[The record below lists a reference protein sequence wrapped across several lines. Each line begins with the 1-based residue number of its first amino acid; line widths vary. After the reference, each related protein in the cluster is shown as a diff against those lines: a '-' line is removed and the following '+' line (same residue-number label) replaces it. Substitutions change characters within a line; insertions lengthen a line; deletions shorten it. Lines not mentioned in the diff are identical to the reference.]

1 MNFRVGTLRN
11 RTEDKQPATRSE
23 PGTRLGL
30 LLTVCCVAQFM
41 VILDLSIVNVALP
54 SIQSDLG
61 FTPVNLQWVV
71 DAYAIVFAGFLMLGG
86 RASDRFGPRR
96 MLAAAL
102 VLFAFSSLAGGAA
115 TTQAMLIIA
124 RSLQGLS
131 GALMAASSLAAI
143 AMSFPHGPA
152 RHRAIALWGA
162 MNGAGGAAGA
172 LFGGIITQEFGWRWV
187 LLINPPIGVAAAGVA
202 WAVIAETKKRKEG
215 AARSFD
221 LPGALTLT
229 LGQMILVYG
238 IVEAGTHGWG
248 SSLFYVPLIIS
259 IVLFV
264 LFGLIEVKWAS
275 APLVPFK
282 AITKPLADANTIVF
296 IFSAALFPMWFVS
309 SLYLQEVLGL
319 SPLNAGLAF
328 FPMAVVIMLTARQAG
343 KLVGLFGLRAVLTSG
358 LVLMASGMLL
368 FARIGPTGSSLGYVV
383 LPGILVAGGI
393 GLSVVA
399 STIAATQSVQP
410 AQAGLASGLVNTS
423 RQAGGGL
430 GIALLISFATSYT
443 THQIGQNRPVP
454 DALTAGF
461 RLAYLI
467 AAGLAALSAVLTF
480 RLMRHQS
487 APESAFGAAPP
498 HGAAAKPAAPPPG
511 APAAAERGAQAE
523 PELAPDGKVAPAAQP
538 AGPAGGQ
545 PDGAHGGA
553 ERKRPSPL
561 RLAAVVVGVLAVFAI
576 IDFTVGAR
584 PGPAIGA
591 YKLDDSYSFVS
602 APGLHPPVVKLASH
616 ATGGT
621 PAPGL
626 ILTGAFYDLSKPPM
640 RGQSGPLILDNNLQ
654 PVWFQPVPQNV
665 VAANLDEQIYRGQPV
680 LTWWQGVVTNTGQTS
695 SGKYIVVN
703 QHYETVA
710 TLHGA
715 NGWVLTL
722 HTMVI
727 DGDHA
732 WVTANKNVPMNLS
745 KWGGV
750 YNGTLVDSA
759 LQEYDLRTG
768 KLVWTWDAYK
778 HIGLADTHSLPPGNG
793 FPWDAYHINSID
805 LISKNAALVS
815 MRDTWGVYKINT
827 ASGKIDWTLGGNHS
841 DFTFGPGAE
850 FKYQH
855 DVTLLPNGDI
865 SMFDDHCCFLES
877 GGTYLAPT
885 GPSRAEVL
893 RIDVGKHTAS
903 LVSQYRH
910 HDEDGREGTDASYMG
925 SAQLLPNSNVFV
937 GYGNLPFFAEYTKSG
952 QMVMDAMFPG
962 PDLTY
967 RALKIPTTA
976 FVGSPLTPPEAA
988 MRQTHGK
995 TTVYASWNGSTRV
1008 TSWRV
1013 LAGPSADQ
1021 LKPVTT
1027 AAKSGFETAIVVSL
1041 DDKVFKV
1048 QALDATGKVLG
1059 TSKVIQGRA

>member
-11 RTEDKQPATRSE
+11 RTEDKQPAARSE
-23 PGTRLGL
+23 PGNRLGL

-71 DAYAIVFAGFLMLGG
+71 DAYAIFFAGFLMLGG

-96 MLAAAL
+96 MLATAL

-115 TTQAMLIIA
+115 TSQAMLIIA

-143 AMSFPHGPA
+143 AMSFPPGPA

-172 LFGGIITQEFGWRWV
+172 IFGGIITQEFGWRWV

-202 WAVIAETKKRKEG
+202 WAVIAETKRKKSG
-215 AARSFD
+215 ARSFD
-221 LPGALTLT
+221 LPGAITLT

-248 SSLFYVPLIIS
+248 SPDFYVPLIIAIS
-259 IVLFV
+259 LFV
-264 LFGLIEVKWAS
+264 LFTLIEAKWAPD
-275 APLVPFK
+275 PLVPFK

-319 SPLNAGLAF
+319 SPLNAGLVF
-328 FPMAVVIMLTARQAG
+328 FPIAVVIMLTARQAA
-343 KLVGLFGLRAVLTSG
+343 KLIGLFGMRAVLTSG
-358 LVLMASGMLL
+358 LVLLASGLL
-368 FARIGPTGSSLGYVV
+368 LLARIGPSGSSIGYVV
-383 LPGILVAGGI
+383 LPGLLVGSGI

-443 THQIGQNRPVP
+443 THQIGLNRPVP
-454 DALTAGF
+454 ESLTAGF

-467 AAGLAALSAVLTF
+467 AAGLAFLSAVLAF
-480 RLMRHQS
+480 RLMRQS
-487 APESAFGAAPP
+487 
-498 HGAAAKPAAPPPG
+498 H
-511 APAAAERGAQAE
+511 APA
-523 PELAPDGKVAPAAQP
+523 LAPAVQP
-538 AGPAGGQ
+538 AGPPAGEQAEQTPQPAAEPSGAPTEAPNAKPAGG
-545 PDGAHGGA
+545 PPAGSPPAGHAPGAPKGQA
-553 ERKRPSPL
+553 AL
-561 RLAAVVVGVLAVFAI
+561 RLAAVVVGVLGVFAI
-576 IDFTVGAR
+576 LDFTFAK
-584 PGPAIGA
+584 PGPPIGA
-591 YKLDDSYSFVS
+591 YKMDDAYQFVS
-602 APGLHPPVVKLASH
+602 APKLHPPIIRKAS
-616 ATGGT
+616 GQVSGT

-626 ILTGAFYDLSKPPM
+626 ILTGSFYDLSKPPM
-640 RGQSGPLILDNNLQ
+640 RGQSGPLIIDNNLQ
-654 PVWFQPVPQNV
+654 PVWFKPVPQNI
-665 VAANLDEQIYRGQPV
+665 VATNLDEQTYQGQPV

-695 SGKYIVVN
+695 SGKYVVVN
-703 QHYETVA
+703 QHYKTVA
-710 TLHGA
+710 TLHGV
-715 NGWVLTL
+715 NGWVVTL

-759 LQEYDLRTG
+759 LQEYDLKTG
-768 KLVWTWDAYK
+768 KLLWSWDAFK
-778 HIGLADTHSLPPGNG
+778 HIGLDDTHSLPPGNG

-805 LISKNAALVS
+805 LIGTDTALVS

-827 ASGKIDWTLGGNHS
+827 TSGKIEWTLGGRHS
-841 DFTFGPGAE
+841 DFKFGRNAL

-855 DVTLLPNGDI
+855 DVKLLSDGDI

-893 RIDVGKHTAS
+893 SIDVDNHTAT
-903 LVSQYRH
+903 LVRQYRH
-910 HDEDGREGTDASYMG
+910 HDEDGRQGTDASYMG
-925 SAQLLPNSNVFV
+925 SAELLPNGNVFV
-937 GYGNLPFFAEYTKSG
+937 GYGNLPFFAEYSKSG
-952 QMVMDAMFPG
+952 TMVMDAMFPG

-967 RALKIPTTA
+967 RAIKIPPTV
-976 FVGSPLTPPEAA
+976 FVGSPLTKPDGAV
-988 MRQTHGK
+988 RQVHGK
-995 TTVYASWNGSTRV
+995 PTVYASWNGATQV
-1008 TSWRV
+1008 ASWRV
-1013 LAGPSADQ
+1013 LAGSSEDQ
-1021 LKPVTT
+1021 LTAVTT
-1027 AAKSGFETAIVVSL
+1027 VAKSGFETAIPVSQ
-1041 DDKVFKV
+1041 DYKVYKL
-1048 QALDATGKVLG
+1048 QALDANGNVLG
-1059 TSKVIQGRA
+1059 TSKTFGTQA

>member
-11 RTEDKQPATRSE
+11 RTEDKQPASRSE

-115 TTQAMLIIA
+115 TSQAMLIIA

-131 GALMAASSLAAI
+131 GALMAAASLAAI
-143 AMSFPHGPA
+143 AMSFQQGPA

-172 LFGGIITQEFGWRWV
+172 LFGGIITQELGWRWV
-187 LLINPPIGVAAAGVA
+187 LLINPPIGVATAGVA
-202 WAVIAETKKRKEG
+202 WAVIAEVKRKEG

-248 SSLFYVPLIIS
+248 SPDFYVPVIIA
-259 IVLFV
+259 VALFV
-264 LFGLIEVKWAS
+264 LFGLIETRWAS

-328 FPMAVVIMLTARQAG
+328 FPMALVILVTARQAG
-343 KLVGLFGLRAVLTSG
+343 KLVGLFGLRTVLTSG
-358 LVLMASGMLL
+358 LVLLASGMLL
-368 FARIGPTGSSLGYVV
+368 LARIGPSGSSLGYVV
-383 LPGILVAGGI
+383 LPGILVASGI
-393 GLSVVA
+393 GLAVVA

-461 RLAYLI
+461 RLAYLV
-467 AAGLAALSAVLTF
+467 AAGLAFLAALLAYT
-480 RLMRHQS
+480 LMRH
-487 APESAFGAAPP
+487 APAPGFAHAPAGPPAGAQA
-498 HGAAAKPAAPPPG
+498 GQQATAAAGKPAPAGEEPAVQVAAAQPGEGQPATGQPVGAQPPGGPQAPAAPK
-511 APAAAERGAQAE
+511 R
-523 PELAPDGKVAPAAQP
+523 QP
-538 AGPAGGQ
+538 
-545 PDGAHGGA
+545 HW
-553 ERKRPSPL
+553 RM
-561 RLAAVVVGVLAVFAI
+561 AAVVIGVLAVFAVL
-576 IDFTVGAR
+576 DFTVGAR
-584 PGPAIGA
+584 PGPPIGA
-591 YKLDDSYSFVS
+591 YKLDDAYDFLS
-602 APGLHPPVVKLASH
+602 APSLHPPIVKPASH
-616 ATGGT
+616 PTVGD
-621 PAPGL
+621 PDPGL

-640 RGQSGPLILDNNLQ
+640 RGQSGPLILDNDLQ
-654 PVWFQPVPQNV
+654 PVWFLPVPQNV
-665 VAANLDEQIYRGQPV
+665 VAANLDEQTYRGQPV
-680 LTWWQGVVTNTGQTS
+680 LSWWQGVVTNTGQTS
-695 SGKYIVVN
+695 SGEYIVVN
-703 QHYETVA
+703 QHYQPVA
-710 TLHGA
+710 RLHGTK
-715 NGWVLTL
+715 GWVLTL

-759 LQEYDLRTG
+759 LQEYDLKTG
-768 KLVWTWDAYK
+768 KLLWSWDAFK
-778 HIGLADTHSLPPGNG
+778 HIGLDGTHSLPPGNG

-805 LISKNAALVS
+805 LVGKSTALVS

-827 ASGKIDWTLGGNHS
+827 VSGRIDWTLGGSHS
-841 DFTFGPGAE
+841 DFRFGPNAE

-885 GPSRAEVL
+885 GPSRAEIL
-893 RIDVGKHTAS
+893 RLDVDKHTAT
-903 LVSQYRH
+903 LVRQYRH
-910 HDEDGREGTDASYMG
+910 FDEDGRQGTDASYMG
-925 SAQLLPNSNVFV
+925 SAQLLPNGNVFV
-937 GYGNLPFFAEYTKSG
+937 GYGNLPFFAEYTSSG
-952 QMVMDAMFPG
+952 KMVMDALFPG

-967 RALKIPTTA
+967 RAIKIPQTA
-976 FVGSPLTPPEAA
+976 FVGEPLSSPVGAA
-988 MRQTHGK
+988 RHARGK
-995 TTVYASWNGSTRV
+995 TTVYASWNGATRV
-1008 TSWRV
+1008 ASWRV

-1021 LKPVTT
+1021 LTPATT
-1027 AAKSGFETAIVVSL
+1027 ATKAGFETAIAVSQDYQVYKL
-1041 DDKVFKV
+1041 
-1048 QALDATGKVLG
+1048 QALDAKGKVLG
-1059 TSKVIQGRA
+1059 TSKVFQAGG

>member
-11 RTEDKQPATRSE
+11 RTEDKQPAARSE

-115 TTQAMLIIA
+115 TSQAMLIIA

-131 GALMAASSLAAI
+131 GAMMAAASLAAI
-143 AMSFPHGPA
+143 AMSFPQGPA

-202 WAVIAETKKRKEG
+202 WAVIAETKKKEG

-221 LPGALTLT
+221 LPGAFTLT

-248 SSLFYVPLIIS
+248 SSLFYVPLIIA
-259 IVLFV
+259 IALFV
-264 LFGLIEVKWAS
+264 LFGLIEARWAS

-328 FPMAVVIMLTARQAG
+328 FPMALVIMLTARQAG

-358 LVLMASGMLL
+358 LVLLASGMLL
-368 FARIGPTGSSLGYVV
+368 FARIGPSGSSIGYVV

-454 DALTAGF
+454 DSLTAGF

-467 AAGLAALSAVLTF
+467 AAGLAALAALLTF
-480 RLMRHQS
+480 RLMRH
-487 APESAFGAAPP
+487 APAPGAAQA
-498 HGAAAKPAAPPPG
+498 HGAAAKPAAPPAA
-511 APAAAERGAQAE
+511 APAAAAAAAE
-523 PELAPDGKVAPAAQP
+523 PGAGGTAAPAAQP

-545 PDGAHGGA
+545 PDAPHAGAG
-553 ERKRPSPL
+553 RKRPSPL
-561 RLAAVVVGVLAVFAI
+561 RLVAVVVGVLAVFAI
-576 IDFTVGAR
+576 LDFTVGAR
-584 PGPAIGA
+584 PGPPIGA

-602 APGLHPPVVKLASH
+602 APSLHPPIVKKASG
-616 ATGGT
+616 AVSGS

-654 PVWFQPVPQNV
+654 PVWFRPVPQNV
-665 VAANLDEQIYRGQPV
+665 VAANLDEQTYHGQPV

-695 SGKYIVVN
+695 SGKYVVVN
-703 QHYETVA
+703 QHYKTVA
-710 TLHGA
+710 TLHGT

-768 KLVWTWDAYK
+768 KLLWSWDAYK

-827 ASGKIDWTLGGNHS
+827 VTGKIDWTLGGNHS
-841 DFTFGPGAE
+841 DFTFGPNAE

-893 RIDVGKHTAS
+893 RIDVDKRTAT

-910 HDEDGREGTDASYMG
+910 HDEDGRQGTDASYMG
-925 SAQLLPNSNVFV
+925 SAQLLPNGNVFV
-937 GYGNLPFFAEYTKSG
+937 GYGNLPFFAEYSKSG
-952 QMVMDAMFPG
+952 QMVMDALFPG

-967 RALKIPTTA
+967 RAIKIPMTA
-976 FVGSPLTPPEAA
+976 FVGMPLTPPDAKV
-988 MRQTHGK
+988 RHVHGK
-995 TTVYASWNGSTRV
+995 TILYASWNGATQV
-1008 TSWRV
+1008 ASWRV
-1013 LAGPSADQ
+1013 LAGPSADK

-1027 AAKSGFETAIVVSL
+1027 AAKSGFETAITVNT
-1041 DDKVFKV
+1041 DDQVFKV

-1059 TSKVIQGRA
+1059 TSKVIHGRA

>member
-71 DAYAIVFAGFLMLGG
+71 DAYAIFFAGFLMLGG

-115 TTQAMLIIA
+115 TSQAMLIVA

-143 AMSFPHGPA
+143 AMSFPQGPA

-202 WAVIAETKKRKEG
+202 WAVIAETKRKSG
-215 AARSFD
+215 GARSFD
-221 LPGALTLT
+221 LPGAITLT

-248 SSLFYVPLIIS
+248 SPDFYVPLIIS
-259 IVLFV
+259 IAFFV
-264 LFGLIEVKWAS
+264 LFTLIEAKWAPD
-275 APLVPFK
+275 PLVPFK

-309 SLYLQEVLGL
+309 TLYLQEVLGL
-319 SPLNAGLAF
+319 SPLNAGLVF

-343 KLVGLFGLRAVLTSG
+343 KLVGIFGIRSVLTSG
-358 LVLMASGMLL
+358 LVLLASGMLL
-368 FARIGPTGSSLGYVV
+368 LARIGPSGSSIGYVV
-383 LPGILVAGGI
+383 LPGLLVASGI

-443 THQIGQNRPVP
+443 THQIGLNRPVP
-454 DALTAGF
+454 DSLTAGF
-461 RLAYLI
+461 KLAYLI
-467 AAGLAALSAVLTF
+467 AAGLAFLSAVLAFT
-480 RLMRHQS
+480 LMRQ
-487 APESAFGAAPP
+487 P
-498 HGAAAKPAAPPPG
+498 H
-511 APAAAERGAQAE
+511 APA
-523 PELAPDGKVAPAAQP
+523 LAPAVQP
-538 AGPAGGQ
+538 AGPPTGEQAKQAAQSAAEPSAEPAEAAKAQPADGPPAGSQ
-545 PDGAHGGA
+545 PPAQAPWHPQRQSA
-553 ERKRPSPL
+553 L

-576 IDFTVGAR
+576 LDFTVGAK
-584 PGPAIGA
+584 PGPPIGA
-591 YKLDDSYSFVS
+591 YKMDDAYQFVS
-602 APGLHPPVVKLASH
+602 APKLHPPIIRKAS
-616 ATGGT
+616 GQVSGT

-640 RGQSGPLILDNNLQ
+640 RGQSGPLIIDNNLQ
-654 PVWFQPVPQNV
+654 PVWFRPVPQNV
-665 VAANLDEQIYRGQPV
+665 VAANLDEQTYQGQPV

-695 SGKYIVVN
+695 SGKYVVVN
-703 QHYETVA
+703 QHYKTVA

-715 NGWVLTL
+715 DGWVLTL

-768 KLVWTWDAYK
+768 KLLSSWDAFK
-778 HIGLADTHSLPPGNG
+778 HIGLDDTHSLPPGNG

-805 LISKNAALVS
+805 LIGKNSALVS

-827 ASGKIDWTLGGNHS
+827 TSGKIQWTLGGNHS
-841 DFTFGPGAE
+841 DFKFEKNAQ

-855 DVTLLPNGDI
+855 DVTLLPDGDI

-893 RIDVGKHTAS
+893 RINVDNHTAS
-903 LVSQYRH
+903 LVSEYRH
-910 HDEDGREGTDASYMG
+910 HDEDGRQGTDASYMG
-925 SAQLLPNSNVFV
+925 SAQLLPNGNVFV
-937 GYGNLPFFAEYTKSG
+937 GFGNLPFFAEYSKSG
-952 QMVMDAMFPG
+952 TMVMDALFPG

-967 RALKIPTTA
+967 RAIKIPPTA
-976 FVGSPLTPPEAA
+976 FVGSPLTPPHGAV
-988 MRQTHGK
+988 RQVHSK
-995 TTVYASWNGSTRV
+995 PTVYASWNGATQV
-1008 TSWRV
+1008 ASWRV
-1013 LAGPSADQ
+1013 LAGSSEHQ
-1021 LKPVTT
+1021 LT
-1027 AAKSGFETAIVVSL
+1027 AVATLAKSGFETAIPVSQ
-1041 DDKVFKV
+1041 DYNVYKV
-1048 QALDATGKVLG
+1048 QALDANGRVLG
-1059 TSKVIQGRA
+1059 TSKTFGPQD

>member
-1 MNFRVGTLRN
+1 MNLRVGTLRN
-11 RTEDKQPATRSE
+11 RTEDRQAGGGLD
-23 PGTRLGL
+23 PGRRLKL
-30 LLTVCCVAQFM
+30 LLIVCCVSQFM

-54 SIQSDLG
+54 SIQTDLG

-86 RASDRFGPRR
+86 RTSDRFGPRR

-102 VLFAFSSLAGGAA
+102 ILFAFASLAGGAA
-115 TTQAMLIIA
+115 TNQQMLIIA

-143 AMSFPHGPA
+143 TMAFSPGPA

-172 LFGGIITQEFGWRWV
+172 LFGGIITQEFSWRWI

-202 WAVIAETKKRKEG
+202 WAVIAEGARKEG

-229 LGQMILVYG
+229 IGQMVLVYG

-248 SSLFYVPLIIS
+248 SPLFYVPLIIA
-259 IVLFV
+259 VALFV
-264 LFGLIEVKWAS
+264 LFGFIETRWAS

-282 AITKPLADANTIVF
+282 AITKPLADANNIVF
-296 IFSAALFPMWFVS
+296 LFSAALFPMWFVS

-328 FPMAVVIMLTARQAG
+328 FPMALTIMLVARQAG

-358 LVLMASGMLL
+358 LVLLTSGLLL
-368 FARIGPTGSSLGYVV
+368 FARIGPTGSSIGFVV
-383 LPGILVAGGI
+383 LPGILTAAGI

-430 GIALLISFATSYT
+430 GIALLITFATSYT
-443 THQIGQNRPVP
+443 THLIGHNKAVP
-454 DALTAGF
+454 DALTSGF

-467 AAGLAALSAVLTF
+467 AAGLAGLAALLSFTLLKAHAPS
-480 RLMRHQS
+480 HQP
-487 APESAFGAAPP
+487 AG
-498 HGAAAKPAAPPPG
+498 HGQPTG
-511 APAAAERGAQAE
+511 APAVPEPRSAE
-523 PELAPDGKVAPAAQP
+523 PGEDKVATPARFP
-538 AGPAGGQ
+538 V
-545 PDGAHGGA
+545 H
-553 ERKRPSPL
+553 L
-561 RLAAVVVGVLAVFAI
+561 RLPAVVLGVLAVFATV
-576 IDFTVGAR
+576 DFTFAGHPGA
-584 PGPAIGA
+584 PIGA
-591 YKLDDSYSFVS
+591 YKLDEAYRYVT
-602 APGLHPPVVKLASH
+602 APNLHPPIIRPASSH
-616 ATGGT
+616 TTGL
-621 PAPGL
+621 PAPGY
-626 ILTGAFYDLSKPPM
+626 ILTGNFYDLTKPPM
-640 RGQSGPLILDNNLQ
+640 QGQSGPLILDNNLQ
-654 PVWFQPVPQNV
+654 PVWFRPVPQNI
-665 VAANLDEQIYRGQPV
+665 VASNLDQQTYRGEPV

-695 SGKYIVVN
+695 SGKYIVVDE
-703 QHYETVA
+703 HYKTIA

-715 NGWVLTL
+715 DGWVLTL

-727 DGDHA
+727 DGDYA

-759 LQEYDLRTG
+759 LQKYNLKTG
-768 KLVWTWDAYK
+768 KLIWTWDAFK
-778 HIGLADTHSLPPGNG
+778 HIGLHDTHSLPPGNG

-805 LISKNAALVS
+805 LIGKNTALVS
-815 MRDTWGVYKINT
+815 MRDTWGVYKINIST
-827 ASGKIDWTLGGNHS
+827 GEIDWTLGGNHS
-841 DFTFGPGAE
+841 DFKFGHDAK

-855 DVTLLPNGDI
+855 DVKLLPNGDL

-893 RIDVGKHTAS
+893 RLDLNNRTAT

-910 HDEDGREGTDASYMG
+910 HDEDGQQGTDASYMG
-925 SAQLLPNSNVFV
+925 SAELLPNGNVFV
-937 GYGNLPFFAEYTKSG
+937 GYGNLPFFAEYTQSG
-952 QMVMDAMFPG
+952 QMVMDALLPP

-967 RALKIPTTA
+967 RAIKIPTTA
-976 FVGSPLTPPEAA
+976 FVGTPTTPPSGAV
-988 MRQTHGK
+988 RQAGSK
-995 TTVYASWNGSTRV
+995 VTVYASWNGATQV
-1008 TSWRV
+1008 ASWRV
-1013 LAGPSADQ
+1013 LAGPSPDHLSA
-1021 LKPVTT
+1021 VTT
-1027 AAKSGFETAIVVSL
+1027 TAKTGFETAIPVSGSYE
-1041 DDKVFKV
+1041 VFKV
-1048 QALDATGKVLG
+1048 QALDASGKVLG
-1059 TSKVIQGRA
+1059 TSQVLRPRT

>member
-11 RTEDKQPATRSE
+11 RTEDKQPAISSE
-23 PGTRLGL
+23 PGNRLGL
-30 LLTVCCVAQFM
+30 LLTVCCVSQFM

-54 SIQSDLG
+54 SIQSDLD

-71 DAYAIVFAGFLMLGG
+71 DAYAIFFAGFLMLGG

-115 TTQAMLIIA
+115 TSQAMLIIA

-143 AMSFPHGPA
+143 AMSFPQGPA

-172 LFGGIITQEFGWRWV
+172 LFGGVITQAFGWRWI
-187 LLINPPIGVAAAGVA
+187 LLINPAIGVAAAGVA
-202 WAVIAETKKRKEG
+202 WAVIAESKRKKEG
-215 AARSFD
+215 ARSFD
-221 LPGALTLT
+221 LPGAITLT

-248 SSLFYVPLIIS
+248 SPDFYVPLIIS
-259 IVLFV
+259 IALFV
-264 LFGLIEVKWAS
+264 LFTLIEAKWAS
-275 APLVPFK
+275 DPLVPFK

-328 FPMAVVIMLTARQAG
+328 FPMAVVIMLVARQAG
-343 KLVGLFGLRAVLTSG
+343 KLVGVFGMRAVLTSG
-358 LVLMASGMLL
+358 LVLLAAGLL
-368 FARIGPTGSSLGYVV
+368 LLARIGPSGSSIGYVV
-383 LPGILVAGGI
+383 LPGILVACGI
-393 GLSVVA
+393 GLAVVA

-443 THQIGQNRPVP
+443 THQISQNRPVP
-454 DALTAGF
+454 DSLTAGF

-467 AAGLAALSAVLTF
+467 AAGLAFAAALLAFTM
-480 RLMRHQS
+480 MRQVH
-487 APESAFGAAPP
+487 APAFAP
-498 HGAAAKPAAPPPG
+498 AAKPAGPAPG
-511 APAAAERGAQAE
+511 EQAPQAPEAAQAGAE
-523 PELAPDGKVAPAAQP
+523 PATTAAAQP
-538 AGPAGGQ
+538 EGTSPPGGQ
-545 PDGAHGGA
+545 PPAHA
-553 ERKRPSPL
+553 PAPRKRPTPL
-561 RLAAVVVGVLAVFAI
+561 RLVAVVVGVLGLFAI
-576 IDFTVGAR
+576 LDFTVGAQ
-584 PGPAIGA
+584 PGPPIGA
-591 YKLDDSYSFVS
+591 YKLDDAYRFVS
-602 APGLHPPVVKLASH
+602 APKLHPPIIEKASS
-616 ATGGT
+616 AVSGT

-640 RGQSGPLILDNNLQ
+640 RGQSGPLILNNNLQ
-654 PVWFQPVPQNV
+654 PVWFRPVPTNV
-665 VAANLDEQIYRGQPV
+665 VAANLDEQIYHGQPV
-680 LTWWQGVVTNTGQTS
+680 LSWWQGVVTNTGQTS

-703 QHYETVA
+703 QNYETIA
-710 TLHGA
+710 TLQGK

-759 LQEYDLRTG
+759 LQEYDLKTG
-768 KLVWTWDAYK
+768 KLLWSWDAFD
-778 HIGLADTHSLPPGNG
+778 HIGLEGTHSLPPGNG

-805 LISKNAALVS
+805 LIGNDTALVS

-827 ASGKIDWTLGGNHS
+827 SSGKIEWTLGSNRS
-841 DFTFGPGAE
+841 DFKFGRHAE

-855 DVTLLPNGDI
+855 DVTLLPNGDL

-877 GGTYLAPT
+877 GGTYLPPT

-893 RIDVGKHTAS
+893 RIDEDKHTAT

-910 HDEDGREGTDASYMG
+910 HDEDGRQGTNASYMG
-925 SAQLLPNSNVFV
+925 SAQLLPNGNVFV
-937 GYGNLPFFAEYTKSG
+937 GYGNLPFFAEYSKSG
-952 QMVMDAMFPG
+952 EMVMDALFPG

-967 RALKIPTTA
+967 RAIKIPPNE
-976 FVGSPLTPPEAA
+976 FVGSPLTPPDGAV
-988 MRQTHGK
+988 RQVHGK
-995 TTVYASWNGSTRV
+995 TTVYASWNGATQV
-1008 TSWRV
+1008 ASWRV
-1013 LAGPSADQ
+1013 LAGPSGSQ
-1021 LKPVTT
+1021 LAPVTT
-1027 AAKSGFETAIVVSL
+1027 APKAGFETGITVSQ
-1041 DDKVFKV
+1041 DYKVYKL
-1048 QALDATGKVLG
+1048 QALDANGKVLG
-1059 TSKVIQGRA
+1059 TSKPFEPRG

>member
-1 MNFRVGTLRN
+1 MNLRVGTLRN
-11 RTEDKQPATRSE
+11 KTEDKQARSGLDS
-23 PGTRLGL
+23 GTRLRL
-30 LLTVCCVAQFM
+30 LLIVCCVSQFM

-102 VLFAFSSLAGGAA
+102 VLFAFASLAGGAA
-115 TTQAMLIIA
+115 TSQAMLIIA

-143 AMSFPHGPA
+143 TMAFSQGPA

-172 LFGGIITQEFGWRWV
+172 LFGGIITQELGWRWV

-202 WAVIAETKKRKEG
+202 WAVITDGARREG
-215 AARSFD
+215 TARSFD
-221 LPGALTLT
+221 LPGALALT
-229 LGQMILVYG
+229 IGQMVLVYG

-248 SSLFYVPLIIS
+248 SPLFYLPLIIA
-259 IVLFV
+259 IVLFA
-264 LFGLIEVKWAS
+264 LFGVIEARWAS

-328 FPMAVVIMLTARQAG
+328 FPMALTIMLTARQAG

-358 LVLMASGMLL
+358 LVLLTSGLL
-368 FARIGPTGSSLGYVV
+368 LLSRIGPTGSSIGWVV

-399 STIAATQSVQP
+399 STIAATHSVQP

-430 GIALLISFATSYT
+430 GIALLITFATSYT
-443 THQIGQNRPVP
+443 THLIGHNEAVP
-454 DALTAGF
+454 NALTSGF

-467 AAGLAALSAVLTF
+467 ASGLAALAAIL
-480 RLMRHQS
+480 
-487 APESAFGAAPP
+487 AFTLLKG
-498 HGAAAKPAAPPPG
+498 H
-511 APAAAERGAQAE
+511 APAHQQSGQSEQA
-523 PELAPDGKVAPAAQP
+523 VARARIPM
-538 AGPAGGQ
+538 
-545 PDGAHGGA
+545 H
-553 ERKRPSPL
+553 L
-561 RLAAVVVGVLAVFAI
+561 RLPVIVLGVLAVFAT
-576 IDFTVGAR
+576 IDFTFAGH
-584 PGPAIGA
+584 PGPPIGA
-591 YKLDDSYSFVS
+591 YKLDEAYRFVS
-602 APGLHPPVVKLASH
+602 APGLHPPIIRPASQT
-616 ATGGT
+616 TGSPSAGY
-621 PAPGL
+621 
-626 ILTGAFYDLSKPPM
+626 ILTGAFYDLTKPPM
-640 RGQSGPLILDNNLQ
+640 RGQSGPLMLDNSLQ
-654 PVWFQPVPQNV
+654 PVWFRPVPQNV
-665 VAANLDEQIYRGQPV
+665 VASNLDEQTYHGQPV

-695 SGKYIVVN
+695 SGQYIVVD
-703 QHYETVA
+703 QHYNTVT

-715 NGWVLTL
+715 DGWVLTL

-727 DGDHA
+727 DGDDA
-732 WVTANKNVPMNLS
+732 WVTANKNLPMNLS

-759 LQEYDLRTG
+759 LQEYNLKTG
-768 KLVWTWDAYK
+768 KLIRSWDAFK
-778 HIGLADTHSLPPGNG
+778 HIGLDDTHSLPPGNG

-805 LISKNAALVS
+805 LIGNNTALIS
-815 MRDTWGVYKINT
+815 MRDTWGVYKIDT
-827 ASGKIDWTLGGNHS
+827 DTGKIEWTLGGNHS

-855 DVTLLPNGDI
+855 DVTLLPNGDLSI
-865 SMFDDHCCFLES
+865 FDDHCCFLES

-893 RIDVGKHTAS
+893 KLDLAHRTAR

-910 HDEDGREGTDASYMG
+910 HDEDGRQGTDASYMG
-925 SAQLLPNSNVFV
+925 SAQLLPDGNVFV

-952 QMVMDAMFPG
+952 QMVMDALLPG

-967 RALKIPTTA
+967 RAIKISPTA
-976 FVGSPLTPPEAA
+976 FVGMPTTPPSGAV
-988 MRQTHGK
+988 RQSGGK
-995 TTVYASWNGSTRV
+995 TTVYASWNGATTV

-1013 LAGPSADQ
+1013 LAGPAPDRLST
-1021 LKPVTT
+1021 VTT
-1027 AAKSGFETAIVVSL
+1027 AAKTGFETAITVGQAYR
-1041 DDKVFKV
+1041 VFKV
-1048 QALDATGKVLG
+1048 QALDAHGKVLG
-1059 TSKVIQGRA
+1059 TSQLLRTLG

>member
-1 MNFRVGTLRN
+1 MNLRVGTLRN
-11 RTEDKQPATRSE
+11 RTEDKQARSGLDAATRL
-23 PGTRLGL
+23 RL
-30 LLTVCCVAQFM
+30 LLIVCCVSQFM

-102 VLFAFSSLAGGAA
+102 VLFAFASLAGGAA
-115 TTQAMLIIA
+115 TSQSMLITA

-143 AMSFPHGPA
+143 TMSFSPGPA

-172 LFGGIITQEFGWRWV
+172 LFGGIITQELGWRWV

-202 WAVIAETKKRKEG
+202 WAVIAEGARKEG

-229 LGQMILVYG
+229 IGQMVLVYG

-248 SSLFYVPLIIS
+248 SALFYVPLIVAIA
-259 IVLFV
+259 LFV
-264 LFGLIEVKWAS
+264 LFGVIEARWAT

-296 IFSAALFPMWFVS
+296 VFSAALFPMWFVS

-328 FPMAVVIMLTARQAG
+328 LPMALTIMLTARQAG

-358 LVLMASGMLL
+358 LVMLTSGLLL
-368 FARIGPTGSSLGYVV
+368 FSRIGPTGSSIGWVV
-383 LPGILVAGGI
+383 LPGILTAGGI

-430 GIALLISFATSYT
+430 GIALLITFATSYT
-443 THQIGQNRPVP
+443 THLIGHNEAVP
-454 DALTAGF
+454 NALTSGF

-467 AAGLAALSAVLTF
+467 AAGLAGLAAVLTF
-480 RLMRHQS
+480 TLLKANAPAHQQAGH
-487 APESAFGAAPP
+487 APQAVPAQRAVPAQEAVPATPGGATP
-498 HGAAAKPAAPPPG
+498 GEQKAAA
-511 APAAAERGAQAE
+511 RGRI
-523 PELAPDGKVAPAAQP
+523 PT
-538 AGPAGGQ
+538 
-545 PDGAHGGA
+545 H
-553 ERKRPSPL
+553 L
-561 RLAAVVVGVLAVFAI
+561 RLPAIVLGVLAVFAT
-576 IDFTVGAR
+576 IDFTFAGH
-584 PGPAIGA
+584 PGPPIGA
-591 YKLDDSYSFVS
+591 YRLEDAYRFVS
-602 APGLHPPVVKLASH
+602 APGLHPPIIRPASH
-616 ATGGT
+616 TTGT
-621 PAPGL
+621 ASPGY
-626 ILTGAFYDLSKPPM
+626 ILTGAFYDLTKPPM
-640 RGQSGPLILDNNLQ
+640 QGQSGPLMLDNNLQ
-654 PVWFQPVPQNV
+654 PVWFRPVPQNV
-665 VAANLDEQIYRGQPV
+665 VASNLDEQSYHGQPV

-695 SGKYIVVN
+695 RGEYIVVD
-703 QHYETVA
+703 QHYNTVA

-715 NGWVLTL
+715 DGWVLTL

-759 LQEYDLRTG
+759 LQEYNLTTG
-768 KLVWTWDAYK
+768 KLIWTWDAFK
-778 HIGLADTHSLPPGNG
+778 HIGLEDTHSLPPGNG

-805 LISKNAALVS
+805 LMGNNTALVS
-815 MRDTWGVYKINT
+815 MRDTWAVYKINT
-827 ASGKIDWTLGGNHS
+827 VTGKIEWTLGGNHS
-841 DFTFGPGAE
+841 DFKFGPNAE

-855 DVTLLPNGDI
+855 DVTLLPDGDLI
-865 SMFDDHCCFLES
+865 MFDDHCCFLES

-893 RIDVGKHTAS
+893 SLDVVHRTAS

-910 HDEDGREGTDASYMG
+910 HDEDGRQGTDASYMG
-925 SAQLLPNSNVFV
+925 SAELLPNGNVFV

-952 QMVMDAMFPG
+952 QMVMDALLPG

-967 RALKIPTTA
+967 RAIKISPTA
-976 FVGSPLTPPEAA
+976 FVGMPTTPPSGAV
-988 MRQTHGK
+988 RRSGGK
-995 TTVYASWNGSTRV
+995 TTVYASWNGATRV
-1008 TSWRV
+1008 SSWRV
-1013 LAGPSADQ
+1013 LAGPAADQ
-1021 LKPVTT
+1021 LAAVTT
-1027 AAKSGFETAIVVSL
+1027 EAKTGFETAITMSQGY
-1041 DDKVFKV
+1041 KVFKV
-1048 QALDATGKVLG
+1048 QALDANGKVLG
-1059 TSKVIQGRA
+1059 TSKLLRPRA